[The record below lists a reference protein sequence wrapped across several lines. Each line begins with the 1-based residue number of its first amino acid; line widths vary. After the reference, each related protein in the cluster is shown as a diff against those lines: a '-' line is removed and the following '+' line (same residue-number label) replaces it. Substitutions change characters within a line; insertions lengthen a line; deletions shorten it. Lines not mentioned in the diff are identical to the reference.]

1 MKNKNNKF
9 LYVNDDSE
17 EVLLPLSRLLGMEA
31 PSSDTAI
38 NLYFDN
44 HDAGLQGQAM
54 LKVVATCTDA
64 EDVVKDLSNNF
75 ATRRGAFINLLTA
88 HSKITAVEVTQG
100 AISAT
105 SMTMAAGSGF
115 SNTGSDYQV
124 NVWQEGI
131 YRRTQIFV
139 DLTGLSSG
147 DADGDIIGKVGT
159 ANCHIG
165 QITAAVNGTIVRSQ
179 IECHE
184 DPAGGEPD
192 IDVFSATEATGTEE
206 ALITGLTETTL
217 LAYGADWT
225 RAAGKQNF
233 TAHPA
238 ADQYLYLVASGG
250 STNDVYTAGIFEI
263 NFWGTI

>member
-44 HDAGLQGQAM
+44 HDTGLQGKAM

-64 EDVVKDLSNNF
+64 EDVVKALSNNF

-100 AISAT
+100 AISAV
-105 SMTMAAGSGF
+105 SMTMEPGSGF
-115 SNTGSDYQV
+115 ADATAV
-124 NVWQEGI
+124 HKANVWQEGI
-131 YRRTQIFV
+131 FRRTQIFV
-139 DLTGLSSG
+139 DLDGLNSG
-147 DADGDIIGKVGT
+147 DTAKDVIGQAAT

-165 QITAAVNGTIVRSQ
+165 QITAAVNGTIFRGTMRCL
-179 IECHE
+179 ET
-184 DPAGGEPD
+184 PTNGEPN
-192 IDVFSATEATGTEE
+192 IDLVESTLATITEDTAFDASGSSAT
-206 ALITGLTETTL
+206 LV
-217 LAYGADWT
+217 
-225 RAAGKQNF
+225 
-233 TAHPA
+233 A
-238 ADQYLYLVASGG
+238 ADGDWAIDTAQPLTTMPTADRYLYLAAGDA
-250 STNDVYTAGIFEI
+250 TNAEYNTGQYQIDL
-263 NFWGTI
+263 WGTI